1 VKNTE
6 VGSVRFCR
14 LGTAAAAWL
23 ADDTFVVHT
32 PSGSVK
38 LTRAEACWLVEKLGE
53 LLELRSR
60 QAAETAAQLRE
71 GRHGTC

>member
-1 VKNTE
+1 MKNTE
-6 VGSVRFCR
+6 VESVRFCR
-14 LGTAAAAWL
+14 IGTGAAAWL

-32 PSGSVK
+32 LSGSVK

-60 QAAETAAQLRE
+60 QAAEAAAQLKGGHR
-71 GRHGTC
+71 GTH

>member
-1 VKNTE
+1 MKNTE

-60 QAAETAAQLRE
+60 QAAEAAAQLRE